1 MNELFKVS
9 SSGHINLCHPVESL
23 TLNIRSLLN
32 GTHMVLLT
40 KAQVLPHLSQ
50 QFQKISSLRLR
61 YQCRLL

>member
-50 QFQKISSLRLR
+50 QFQKYRV
-61 YQCRLL
+61 